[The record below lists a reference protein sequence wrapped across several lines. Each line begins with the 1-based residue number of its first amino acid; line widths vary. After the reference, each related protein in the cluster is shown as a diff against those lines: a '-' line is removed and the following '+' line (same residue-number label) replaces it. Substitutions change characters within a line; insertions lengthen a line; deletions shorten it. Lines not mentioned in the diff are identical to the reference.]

1 MWMTFTSCLPNFVMK
16 RLASRCSLTIFIK
29 SLKGEE
35 LRMEELKVISL
46 EDERLDLPEV
56 EEVPTTGV
64 EVTVGIEPVEGEN
77 CRFKFTFTAKNY
89 DDQKTARL
97 GKLFFRMP
105 PNTFENFGDF
115 DPNDD
120 ELKLNGTEKMWTFGE
135 LGSGEEKT
143 VSFEADYVGEATG
156 NILALYDMKYKYK
169 YDGQSVTWK
178 TIEDKMLNVGDCG
191 VEPPVE
197 HACCEECPTCNEYT
211 VEPCEHK
218 IAEAPIAVAIQSRGR
233 RLSVQ
238 LDLEMAC
245 HDKAVNVG
253 VFLYEVTYD
262 DAGNE
267 YESPYAYKVVQLPP
281 GDCECANGGSCQ
293 CGCDTRSCNCVDFE
307 IADDESTACTTRIF
321 RVKTKANYVSDQDML
336 ACPCTNGGC
345 SECEEEGEE
354 A

>member
-1 MWMTFTSCLPNFVMK
+1 
-16 RLASRCSLTIFIK
+16 
-29 SLKGEE
+29 
-35 LRMEELKVISL
+35 MEELKVISL

-56 EEVPTTGV
+56 PTTGV
-64 EVTVGIEPVEGEN
+64 EVTVGIEPVEGEK
-77 CRFKFTFTAKNY
+77 CRFKFIFKAKNY
-89 DDQKTARL
+89 DDKKTARL
-97 GKLFFRMP
+97 GKFFFRMP
-105 PNTFENFGDF
+105 PNIFGNFGGYG
-115 DPNDD
+115 PDD
-120 ELKLNGTEKMWTFGE
+120 ELKLNGNEKMWTFGE
-135 LGSGEEKT
+135 LDPEEEKI
-143 VSFEADYVGEATG
+143 VSFEADYVGEATDD
-156 NILALYDMKYKYK
+156 ILALYDMKYKYK
-169 YDGQSVTWK
+169 YDRQSVTWK
-178 TIEDKMLNVGDCG
+178 TIEDKRLDVGECG

-218 IAEAPIAVAIQSRGR
+218 IAQEPIAVAIQSRGR

-262 DAGNE
+262 GFGNE

-281 GDCECANGGSCQ
+281 RDCECANGGSCQ

-307 IADDESTACTTRIF
+307 IADDESTACETRTF